1 MLGKGEN
8 FLKAHF
14 ISKKK
19 KKANLPTQFLNL
31 MK

>member
-8 FLKAHF
+8 LKAHF
-14 ISKKK
+14 ISKRK